1 MSDKPAL
8 FIFTGAYE
16 HTGAL
21 IAAYREAVLLEP
33 YAEVT
38 LVLSSRSELKP
49 AHFPGVAGIVYLPL
63 AQPSRRLG
71 TLLLH
76 PFALFRSGWWLRQA
90 LRKAGCEHLQ
100 VNDVYFL
107 EGAVARLLG
116 YRGQIVTW
124 VRIDPGAL
132 GSLFGGL
139 CVRVARSVSSHVIA
153 VSQHIQGRL
162 PAGYPAR
169 ILYEPAPETAANA
182 SVPTTQ
188 RFVFIGN
195 YIEGKGQDIAIQAF
209 SRLAADFPDAELHFY
224 GGDMSLARN
233 RDYLDRL
240 KRLAANGPAG
250 ARIHFHGFA
259 EDTGPALDGALA
271 ALSLSRAE
279 SFSLTC
285 QEASARGVAVIATDC
300 GGPAEIID
308 DGRTGFLV
316 PVDDVAAVAERM
328 RRLFSDPVGARAMG
342 ASGAKLVRE
351 RFRADRFVAAL
362 VDIFDLPRQAGS
374 DPKPQGNTVD

>member
-21 IAAYREAVLLEP
+21 IAAHREAVLLEP
-33 YAEVT
+33 YARVT
-38 LVLSSRSELKP
+38 LVLSSRSELNP
-49 AHFPGVAGIVYLPL
+49 AHFPGVAGIVHLPL

-71 TLLLH
+71 SLLLH
-76 PFALFRSGWWLRQA
+76 PFALLRSGWRLRQA
-90 LRKAGCEHLQ
+90 LRDTGCERLQ
-100 VNDVYFL
+100 VNDLYFL
-107 EGAVARLLG
+107 EGAVARMLG

-139 CVRVARSVSSHVIA
+139 CVRVAKSISSHVIA
-153 VSQHIQGRL
+153 VSRHIQRRL
-162 PAGYPAR
+162 PYPAQL
-169 ILYEPAPETAANA
+169 LYEPAPETAANSNA
-182 SVPTTQ
+182 AKTQ
-188 RFVFIGN
+188 RLVFIGN
-195 YIEGKGQDIAIQAF
+195 YIEGKGQNIAIQAF
-209 SRLAADFPDAELHFY
+209 GRIAADFPDAELHFY

-240 KRLAANGPAG
+240 KRLAASGPA
-250 ARIHFHGFA
+250 ASRIHFHGFV

-300 GGPAEIID
+300 GGPAEIIE
-308 DGRTGFLV
+308 DGTTGFLV
-316 PVDDVAAVAERM
+316 PVDDVEAVADRL
-328 RRLFSDPVGARAMG
+328 RRLLADPESARAMG
-342 ASGAKLVRE
+342 AAGAKLVRE

-362 VDIFDLPRQAGS
+362 IDIFDLPRQARSG
-374 DPKPQGNTVD
+374 PKP